1 MVNFVVGSSKSEAT
15 DFGEYC
21 KHLSG
26 KIEYDNPSKDMKEF
40 NGIISLTKDPKAE
53 ILTNDNFIMQFSKL
67 KNCKW
72 AIGIVAYSGKHTRV
86 QKNTEFHTR
95 KSNFAL
101 IYINKFNY
109 LMILAVLLLSMVQ
122 FNNPP

>member
-1 MVNFVVGSSKSEAT
+1 
-15 DFGEYC
+15 
-21 KHLSG
+21 
-26 KIEYDNPSKDMKEF
+26 MKEF
-40 NGIISLTKDPKAE
+40 QGIISLTKDPKAE

-72 AIGIVAYSGKHTRV
+72 AIGVVAYSGKNTRV
-86 QKNTEFHTR
+86 QKNTEYHTR

-109 LMILAVLLLSMVQ
+109 LMILAVLLLAMVN
-122 FNNPP
+122 FSINHSSN